1 LILIIR
7 YCDGDVP
14 PILYRRILKKLLL
27 RALTKIQILVLNEIK
42 NNGYYFT
49 VTSLIEEISRKYGIS
64 PSTLRW
70 NVKKLYELGMIEC
83 GNSERKGIPVV
94 LTKEG
99 KKILGILESPI
110 EERSSKDKDL

>member
-1 LILIIR
+1 
-7 YCDGDVP
+7 
-14 PILYRRILKKLLL
+14 LKKLLL
-27 RALTKIQILVLNEIK
+27 RALTKIQILILNEIK
-42 NNGYYFT
+42 NNGYYLT

-64 PSTLRW
+64 SSTVRW
-70 NVKKLYELGMIEC
+70 SAKKLYELGMIEC

-99 KKILGILESPI
+99 KKILRILESTI